1 MHEEYSMKDGK
12 VMKCNNINSN
22 YIVKIQGCAVVI
34 PKEITKKKCKEIQ
47 LNSQQIKWY
56 SKKKKSVNPIE
67 IRKRRTQEQ
76 KPKGTNGEQLVI
88 LQYQIQPYQKLN

>member
-1 MHEEYSMKDGK
+1 MKDGR

-34 PKEITKKKCKEIQ
+34 PTEITKKKQRNIAKQ
-47 LNSQQIKWY
+47 QQIKWY
-56 SKKKKSVNPIE
+56 SKKNSVNPIE
-67 IRKRRTQEQ
+67 SRKRRAQEQ